1 MTIMDVEPCG
11 NGSPKVPKF
20 QTIVRSSGSLLI
32 STAWDPESD
41 AESLEQ
47 ANPSVRVLPPHR
59 QAGGGE
65 YGSTQNTHKGGVP
78 TLSPGPELAP
88 CTRAVFPQGR
98 RRVTMTP
105 CTAPLSVWQ
114 EADM

>member
-41 AESLEQ
+41 AESMEQ

-59 QAGGGE
+59 QAVE
-65 YGSTQNTHKGGVP
+65 VNMAQHRILTREVSRPSALVQSWP
-78 TLSPGPELAP
+78 RAPELSSP
-88 CTRAVFPQGR
+88 RAEEGSP
-98 RRVTMTP
+98 
-105 CTAPLSVWQ
+105 
-114 EADM
+114 